1 MNKEELL
8 INKKAS
14 KINENKLQRP
24 VQSEINEKVPPEF
37 DKLIDKAIQS
47 LPKDD

>member
-1 MNKEELL
+1 MRIYT
-8 INKKAS
+8 INWT
-14 KINENKLQRP
+14 EPRP